1 MNDSLGSAQP
11 QPAAASKRG
20 QVQPFRVMRMLDLVH
35 RRRREGKDIIMLCAG
50 QPSTGAPE
58 PARNVVAEV
67 LQSDALG
74 YTEVVGDREL
84 REIIANWHSET
95 YGVTTKADNVIITTG
110 SSGGFVNAFLAC
122 LDAGDTVALPRP
134 GYPAYRNI
142 LESLGCNIV
151 DMVCDASTRFQPT
164 AEMLD
169 ELKPDA
175 VMVTSPG
182 NPTGTIIDPAELER
196 IAAWCD
202 ANGAWLIS
210 DEDYHGMSFG
220 RPEATAR
227 QFSDNAIVVGT
238 LSKYYSMTG
247 WRVGWLILPDALLEP
262 VENLQASLALC
273 APAVSQVAAK
283 GAFSVEARSTLDS
296 YVEDYAAV
304 REVLLE
310 ELPKIGLDTMADP
323 DGGLYLW
330 LDVSKYTDDSEAWC
344 LTLVDEIGVALAPGI
359 DFDQVNG
366 NTWVRLSL
374 CSTPEQAREA
384 CARLNSYL
392 N

>member
-1 MNDSLGSAQP
+1 MNISQ
-11 QPAAASKRG
+11 RG
-20 QVQPFRVMRMLDLVH
+20 QVQPFRVMQMLDLVQ
-35 RRRREGKDIIMLCAG
+35 RRARAGKDTIMLCAG
-50 QPSTGAPE
+50 QPSTGAPQ
-58 PARNVVAEV
+58 PARDAVAQV
-67 LQSDALG
+67 LNDDALG
-74 YTEVVGDREL
+74 YTEVVGDAQL
-84 REIIANWHSET
+84 REIIADWHSTT
-95 YGVTTKADNVIITTG
+95 YGVETDARNVIITTG

-122 LDAGDTVALPRP
+122 LDAGDTVALPNP

-142 LESLGCNIV
+142 LESLGANIV
-151 DMVCDASTRFQPT
+151 NMETDASTRFQPT
-164 AEMLD
+164 AEIL
-169 ELKPDA
+169 EGLQQRLRAEEKRVNA

-182 NPTGTIIDPAELER
+182 NPTGTIIDPEELER
-196 IAAWCD
+196 IAQWCD

-227 QFSDNAIVVGT
+227 QFSKNAVVVGT

-247 WRVGWLILPDALLEP
+247 WRVGWLILPDTLLEP

-283 GAFSVEARSTLDS
+283 GAFTDEARATLDG
-296 YVEDYAAV
+296 YVADYREV

-310 ELPKIGLDTMADP
+310 ELPKIGLDTFADP

-330 LDVSKYTDDSEAWC
+330 VDVSEYTQDSEAWC
-344 LTLVDEIGVALAPGI
+344 HELVDKIGVAFAPGI
-359 DFDQVNG
+359 DFDPTSG

-374 CSTPEQAREA
+374 CSTSELAREA
-384 CARLNSYL
+384 CARLDDYL